1 MKIIPF
7 KKVFN
12 LSLKGA
18 LVLFALFSAPHFSYA
33 QEQATEQTPE
43 QVIEIKAKHE
53 GMMPYQ
59 ELYEYAKKTQSLTQG
74 HVAFIIQLKP
84 LKPDV
89 KMDDIRLWL
98 ESKSKSISIKILD
111 GNLFI
116 VPVDDEI
123 ATEKGQFSVNKQ
135 KGEIQGIGNWIPNVP
150 KNDWTIGLTK
160 QVIDESNTAIKKVMP
175 WYSIPFLPK
184 IKSIAVC
191 TKQAGVEVQIKD
203 GDNIVASVTTK
214 DADKNDSNQP
224 VFCTYF
230 DKNTTYKDDLRIVIP
245 DTAEVIFK

>member
-59 ELYEYAKKTQSLTQG
+59 ELYEYAKKTQSLTHG

-84 LKPDV
+84 LKPGV

-175 WYSIPFLPK
+175 WYSIPFLYSNTLRGHK
-184 IKSIAVC
+184 KLCKKS
-191 TKQAGVEVQIKD
+191 
-203 GDNIVASVTTK
+203 
-214 DADKNDSNQP
+214 
-224 VFCTYF
+224 
-230 DKNTTYKDDLRIVIP
+230 
-245 DTAEVIFK
+245 